1 MKSGNAGNI
10 NGNENAMREK
20 PLLSSRVW
28 FLIVLALVLLSL
40 LALWIYGNTRSP
52 SAAST
57 IAAIYQNGVCIR
69 RVDLNSVTEEERFLL
84 QGDAGENLILIQP
97 GRICVAEADC
107 PDQICVLQGWLPES
121 NFPIACLPHGLII
134 QIEDK

>member
-1 MKSGNAGNI
+1 MS
-10 NGNENAMREK
+10 EK
-20 PLLSSRVW
+20 PAISSRVW
-28 FLIVLALVLLSL
+28 FLIVLALVLISL
-40 LALWIYGNTRSP
+40 LALRIYGNTRNP
-52 SAAST
+52 SATST

-69 RVDLNSVTEEERFLL
+69 RVDLDSVTEEERFLL

-107 PDQICVLQGWLPES
+107 PDQICVLQGWLPEGG
-121 NFPIACLPHGLII
+121 FPIACLPHGLII